1 MRGIF
6 HDLCYTNYIGTG
18 LLAFGGDRR
27 FWFRGRVVTR
37 YAEDLHLHT
46 GRSRTRMIWVG
57 AHPFM
62 YLHLHL
68 PVCKMVVIS
77 ERKRVI

>member
-6 HDLCYTNYIGTG
+6 HDLCYPNYIGTG

-27 FWFRGRVVTR
+27 FCFRGRVLTR

-57 AHPFM
+57 GTSIQVLTSPFTC
-62 YLHLHL
+62 
-68 PVCKMVVIS
+68 VQVGCDQ
-77 ERKRVI
+77 